1 MLATNRVGTF
11 SGHCETSRRFGDSSV
26 QDNFIPGSLEDA
38 KPSTKLTLGRREL
51 MVDTVSTVTKV
62 NNGVFVIK
70 VRRKLPIIRRKKK
83 LRALAN
89 FVEDKNDLKF
99 LNHLNERIQNP
110 VFKSKYP
117 KRKPRIK

>member
-1 MLATNRVGTF
+1 MFV
-11 SGHCETSRRFGDSSV
+11 DSSD
-26 QDNFIPGSLEDA
+26 QDNFIPGSLADA
-38 KPSTKLTLGRREL
+38 NPSTKLTLGRREL
-51 MVDTVSTVTKV
+51 MMDTVSTVTKV
-62 NNGVFVIK
+62 SNGVFVIK
-70 VRRKLPIIRRKKK
+70 VRRKLPIIRRKKR

>member
-1 MLATNRVGTF
+1 
-11 SGHCETSRRFGDSSV
+11 
-26 QDNFIPGSLEDA
+26 
-38 KPSTKLTLGRREL
+38 

-62 NNGVFVIK
+62 SNGVFVIK